1 MPNYDAIVI
10 GAGGMGSAALFHLA
24 RRGVRVL
31 GLEQFHPNHEL
42 GSSHGVNRIIRL
54 AYAEDPAYV
63 PLLHRAYELW
73 REMEQRV
80 GEQLLYVTG
89 GIDVGLPT
97 SATVEGSLRSC
108 HTHHLPHE
116 VLDAAALK
124 QRFPGCRFPSEL
136 IAVYQPDAGFLLAE
150 RCVMAHVKAAQTLG
164 AEVHYQERVLKW
176 EAGASDVWVRTDRD
190 SYRAEKLVIAAGP
203 WASSLVPL
211 LADLAVPE
219 RQVLM
224 WSQPLQPEIFRPGA
238 FPVFVLDVPEG
249 LLYGTPIF
257 EIPGFKIGRYH
268 HLHQQ
273 VDPDR
278 MDREC
283 HPEDE
288 KVLRAAIRRYF
299 PAADGPTLT
308 LKTCIFTNS
317 PDGHFIVD
325 LHPQSPRILVAA
337 GFSGHGFK
345 FSSVVGEVLSDLV
358 LSGGT
363 QRDISLFRLNRFRV

>member
-1 MPNYDAIVI
+1 LPNYDAIVI
-10 GAGGMGSAALFHLA
+10 GAGGMGSAVLYHLA

-63 PLLHRAYELW
+63 PLLYRAYELW

-89 GIDVGLPT
+89 GIDAGLPD

-108 HTHHLPHE
+108 HTHHLSHE

-124 QRFPGCRFPSEL
+124 QRFPGCGFPKEL
-136 IAVYQPDAGFLLAE
+136 IAVFQPDAGFLLAE
-150 RCVMAHVKAAQTLG
+150 RCVMTHVKAAQDLG
-164 AEVHYQERVLKW
+164 AEVHYQERVLQW
-176 EAGASDVWVRTDRD
+176 EASAGDVWVRTDRD
-190 SYRAEKLVIAAGP
+190 RYRAERLVIAAGP

-224 WSQPLQPEIFRPGA
+224 WSQPVQPELFRPGA

-288 KVLRAAIRRYF
+288 RVLREVIRRYF
-299 PAADGPTLT
+299 PDADGPTLS

-325 LHPQSPRILVAA
+325 LHPESSRVLVAA

-345 FSSVVGEVLSDLV
+345 FSNVVGEVLSEFV
-358 LSGGT
+358 VSGGT
-363 QRDISLFRLNRFRV
+363 QRDMSLFRLNRFHD